1 VGLASLKL
9 FNRNHQPSLEYIRKD
24 VPRQLSHV
32 EALGFE
38 EATLLR
44 VPFREKTGAMGWFAR
59 KSNSPSHHEIE
70 LDEIGSFVWGL
81 CDGKRNVAGIAA
93 ALSKH
98 YKITTHEAEA
108 SLLDF
113 LDSLRR
119 RGCLTLE
126 RK

>member
-1 VGLASLKL
+1 MAAVSLFK
-9 FNRNHQPSLEYIRKD
+9 RRPQPSRENVRQA
-24 VPRQLSHV
+24 VPRQLPHV
-32 EALGFE
+32 EAIPSDE
-38 EATLLR
+38 TTLLR
-44 VPFREKTGAMGWFAR
+44 VPLKEKLGATGWIAR

-70 LDEIGSFVWGL
+70 LDEIGAFVWSL

>member
-1 VGLASLKL
+1 MRL
-9 FNRNHQPSLEYIRKD
+9 FGRSAQPSREDIRRA
-24 VPRQLSHV
+24 VPRHLPHV
-32 EALGFE
+32 EAQALGE
-38 EATLLR
+38 TTLLR
-44 VPFREKTGAMGWFAR
+44 VPLKERAGTMGWIAR

-70 LDEIGSFVWGL
+70 LDEIGAFVWSL
-81 CDGKRNVAGIAA
+81 CDGKRSVAGIAA

-98 YKITTHEAEA
+98 YKITMHEAEA